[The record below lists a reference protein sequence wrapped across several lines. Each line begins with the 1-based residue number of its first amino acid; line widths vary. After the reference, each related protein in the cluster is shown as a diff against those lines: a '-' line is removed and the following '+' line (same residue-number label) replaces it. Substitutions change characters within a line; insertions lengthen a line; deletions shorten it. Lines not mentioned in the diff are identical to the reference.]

1 MPVSVVSDK
10 GQKLPISANGTFITI
25 RLEFGTNV
33 LSIPIDGTSF
43 TIPGPVASDVR
54 VVVENLPDSHEVKSM
69 TYGSAAIPQGIFRL
83 TSANFPT
90 RLVTTSPPPQVPAP
104 TPIASSTPSSRRT
117 EIDVT
122 SVTLSDL
129 TAIRAAVAA
138 LQASM
143 PVVTSA
149 TLRPAATPPSA
160 LSITI
165 GESARPSTGG
175 VRVSGVTGTTGKR
188 TVYISGRPGVV
199 FSDGTFEF
207 RGVAPGRHL
216 IASLSSSTPFASVV
230 VIGDQDITGIALKE
244 TALLPP
250 DSREP
255 KEPMPA
261 GPYAPGTVVPLA
273 RITGRV
279 VEEVTRSPI
288 LEGHLAIRAGDSIR
302 TIPIDD
308 KGRFESF
315 YLLPGTYDLRT
326 QIFGH
331 STSGPTITVED
342 KDIDIEV
349 ISRRLY

>member
-1 MPVSVVSDK
+1 
-10 GQKLPISANGTFITI
+10 
-25 RLEFGTNV
+25 
-33 LSIPIDGTSF
+33 
-43 TIPGPVASDVR
+43 
-54 VVVENLPDSHEVKSM
+54 
-69 TYGSAAIPQGIFRL
+69 
-83 TSANFPT
+83 
-90 RLVTTSPPPQVPAP
+90 
-104 TPIASSTPSSRRT
+104 
-117 EIDVT
+117 
-122 SVTLSDL
+122 
-129 TAIRAAVAA
+129 
-138 LQASM
+138 
-143 PVVTSA
+143 
-149 TLRPAATPPSA
+149 
-160 LSITI
+160 
-165 GESARPSTGG
+165 
-175 VRVSGVTGTTGKR
+175 
-188 TVYISGRPGVV
+188 V

-250 DSREP
+250 DAREP

-279 VEEVTRSPI
+279 VEELTKSPI